1 MKKFFLSILA
11 IIVMVGCAS
20 AAGDMEGSGSGIEVR
35 KVKRFTGIRQEG
47 SVVVHYSQGRSIS
60 VKVKAPAERMKD
72 VKTHVEGQTLVVSLG
87 GNNVNVW
94 SIFGSRRNDDRIEV
108 YVTSPD
114 LVGISLLGSGDF
126 VCPGHLDTDN
136 LSILLRGSGD
146 ITFNDIICDNI
157 STELVGS
164 GDINLKNVDALNSEV
179 RLVGSGDIGIRQKN
193 TKKTKINLM
202 GSGDISMSFA
212 NCGAVDSELKGA
224 GDISLSGT
232 VKSFAKRSVGSGD
245 YHTSRLSVRNGK
257 R

>member
-11 IIVMVGCAS
+11 IVVMVGCAS

-35 KVKRFTGIRQEG
+35 KVKRFTGIRLEG

-126 VCPGHLDTDN
+126 VCPGHLD
-136 LSILLRGSGD
+136 LSLIH
-146 ITFNDIICDNI
+146 I
-157 STELVGS
+157 
-164 GDINLKNVDALNSEV
+164 
-179 RLVGSGDIGIRQKN
+179 
-193 TKKTKINLM
+193 
-202 GSGDISMSFA
+202 
-212 NCGAVDSELKGA
+212 
-224 GDISLSGT
+224 
-232 VKSFAKRSVGSGD
+232 
-245 YHTSRLSVRNGK
+245 
-257 R
+257 